1 MIVADDP
8 ITSPR
13 YISHG
18 VWNYLSENAP
28 PQGVSGL
35 GMDTERHRCRA
46 GGVSLVRMRPGE
58 RRLNM
63 LK

>member
-1 MIVADDP
+1 MITANYP

-13 YISHG
+13 YTPHRL
-18 VWNYLSENAP
+18 WNYLSEGAP
-28 PQGVSGL
+28 PQGVSGP
-35 GMDTERHRCRA
+35 GMDTERHLCGA
-46 GGVSLVRMRPGE
+46 GGVSLVRMWPGE